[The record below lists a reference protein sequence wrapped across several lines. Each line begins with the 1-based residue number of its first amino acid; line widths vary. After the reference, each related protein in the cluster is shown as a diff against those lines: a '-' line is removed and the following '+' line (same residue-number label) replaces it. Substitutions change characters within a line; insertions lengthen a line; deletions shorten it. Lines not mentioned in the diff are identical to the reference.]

1 MFDFS
6 RISETISGLFGRPAI
21 DEAAASNITTILER
35 TGIDPAYLAAL
46 DPAHIAEILQQ
57 HGIDP
62 HLLEGVDLAAL
73 SQGADHP
80 EILQSRHLEPGGE
93 VSAPTTKGSGT

>member
-1 MFDFS
+1 MFDLR
-6 RISETISGLFGRPAI
+6 RISEMISGLLGRSAI

-35 TGIDPAYLAAL
+35 TGIDPAYLAGL

-62 HLLEGVDLAAL
+62 HLLAGVDLAAL
-73 SQGADHP
+73 SQGTDHP
-80 EILQSRHLEPGGE
+80 DVLQS
-93 VSAPTTKGSGT
+93 VSDIWSRAGPR

>member
-1 MFDFS
+1 MFDLS
-6 RISETISGLFGRPAI
+6 RISEMISGLLGRPAT
-21 DEAAASNITTILER
+21 DEAAASNISTILER
-35 TGIDPAYLAAL
+35 TGIDPAYLAGL

-62 HLLEGVDLAAL
+62 HLLAGVDLAAL

-80 EILQSRHLEPGGE
+80 DLVQS
-93 VSAPTTKGSGT
+93 VSDIWSRAGPR